1 MTDAPTRI
9 HGFDLARALAIVGM
23 VLVNYQLVLVDPER
37 TGGAIYDAVT
47 ALQGRA
53 AALFVVL
60 AGVGISLGT
69 RRLRSE
75 PAPSAET
82 VRQARRR
89 LFARA
94 LFLLV
99 VGCRDDLERG
109 TSKFTAFLEK
119 HGVADKLTKMSESKN
134 EDLRPDD
141 VRELVLFTLDKLN
154 EARELI
160 LNVTVGK

>member
-1 MTDAPTRI
+1 MCSKTHTPDREITQK
-9 HGFDLARALAIVGM
+9 M
-23 VLVNYQLVLVDPER
+23 VKL
-37 TGGAIYDAVT
+37 T
-47 ALQGRA
+47 
-53 AALFVVL
+53 
-60 AGVGISLGT
+60 
-69 RRLRSE
+69 
-75 PAPSAET
+75 
-82 VRQARRR
+82 
-89 LFARA
+89 